1 MAALVECPLQRAPD
15 EAGDEQRSSARAA
28 RQRPKRR
35 RENPLSFLFAKG
47 GAKDP
52 TWAPASER
60 WQQPFVWTA
69 TRGRSDAFCRGGE
82 RFELEVEPRGAAGAV
97 FLRYLGRG
105 DRVPVKFRLSILS
118 DERGGPAEAW
128 RSDVVVF
135 GRRAAPGVRTSWGSA
150 GFAGGGRTA
159 VTVRCDLLFTTAVTE
174 SPLSTLRKTPTPRR
188 PLRSLLEA

>member
-1 MAALVECPLQRAPD
+1 MAALVECPLQLAPD

-82 RFELEVEPRGAAGAV
+82 RFELEVEPRGRRRRCARASPSSSATWAAA
-97 FLRYLGRG
+97 
-105 DRVPVKFRLSILS
+105 
-118 DERGGPAEAW
+118 
-128 RSDVVVF
+128 
-135 GRRAAPGVRTSWGSA
+135 
-150 GFAGGGRTA
+150 TA
-159 VTVRCDLLFTTAVTE
+159 C
-174 SPLSTLRKTPTPRR
+174 P
-188 PLRSLLEA
+188 